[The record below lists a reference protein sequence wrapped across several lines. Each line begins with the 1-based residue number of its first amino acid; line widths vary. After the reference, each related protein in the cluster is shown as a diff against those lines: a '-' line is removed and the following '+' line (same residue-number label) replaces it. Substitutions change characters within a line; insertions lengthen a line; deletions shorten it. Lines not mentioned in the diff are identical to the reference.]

1 MSAADMKT
9 PSFGLRAIAI
19 MLCVATLGACTTTPS
34 EPAGCPDAAQVSD
47 MLNRYVARE
56 PLPNPPQNL
65 SIEAGLCGRA
75 RFEQALGSRYGRVVG
90 YKAGL
95 TNAAVQ
101 QRFNYPQ
108 PVRGTLFEAMLLPDG
123 AHVPVR
129 YGARPIYE
137 ADLVVEVGSAAV
149 HNATTPAQ
157 VLASLHA
164 VRPFIE
170 LPDLMLQDPTN
181 IGGATINL
189 INVGARLGVLGAPI
203 PVASHPGLA
212 DALVSMTVRVIDGTG
227 AQLDAGAGSAILG
240 HPLNAVIWLA
250 ADLRQSGITLK
261 PGDLLS
267 LGSFSR
273 PLTPRAGQTVRVAY
287 DGLPG
292 NPSVSVHF
300 TER

>member
-1 MSAADMKT
+1 MRIDS
-9 PSFGLRAIAI
+9 PRLGRGLRAAAVAI
-19 MLCVATLGACTTTPS
+19 GCVSLAACTTTRS
-34 EPAGCPDAAQVSD
+34 DPAGCPDAAQVAD
-47 MLNRYVARE
+47 MLRRYAALE
-56 PLPNPPQNL
+56 PLPNPSPQL
-65 SIEAGLCGRA
+65 TVEAGLCGRA
-75 RFEQALGSRYGRVVG
+75 RFEQALGTRYGRVVG

-95 TNAAVQ
+95 TNPAVQ

-123 AHVPVR
+123 AQVPAR
-129 YGARPIYE
+129 YGARPVYE

-149 HNATTPAQ
+149 HDAKTPAQ
-157 VLASLHA
+157 VLAALHA

-170 LPDLMLQDPTN
+170 LPDLMLEDPTK
-181 IGGATINL
+181 IGGASINL
-189 INVGARLGVLGAPI
+189 INVGARLGVLGAAI
-203 PVASHPGLA
+203 PVANQPGLV
-212 DALVSMTVRVIDGTG
+212 DALANMTVRVIDGTG
-227 AQLDAGAGSAILG
+227 TQLDAGPGSAILG

-250 ADLRQSGITLK
+250 ADLRKSGITLK

-273 PLTPRAGQTVRVAY
+273 PLTPQAGQTVRVAY

-292 NPSVSVHF
+292 NPSVSVRF